1 MKAYY
6 EELLIKIVNL
16 QVNDIVRTS
25 TGNDPFDD
33 GYQDPILG
41 FGG

>member
-1 MKAYY
+1 MGKYY
-6 EELLIKIVNL
+6 DEPLIEIINMQL
-16 QVNDIVRTS
+16 NDIVRTS

-41 FGG
+41 FGE